1 MSRKSS
7 SSSDRWRALDGLYAR
22 AVIVLDEDQKV
33 VYSELVSDITLAPH
47 YNEALKFIE
56 RIGLSS

>member
-1 MSRKSS
+1 MSRKSW
-7 SSSDRWRALDGLYAR
+7 SSSDRWRVLDGLHAR

-47 YNEALKFIE
+47 YNEVLKFI
-56 RIGLSS
+56 